1 MLQQSMH
8 FSWLLMLA
16 SLIRAGNLLDIGMEV
31 EAEGVDGEAGKI
43 AAIKGKLLQ
52 YYNQISLD

>member
-1 MLQQSMH
+1 MH